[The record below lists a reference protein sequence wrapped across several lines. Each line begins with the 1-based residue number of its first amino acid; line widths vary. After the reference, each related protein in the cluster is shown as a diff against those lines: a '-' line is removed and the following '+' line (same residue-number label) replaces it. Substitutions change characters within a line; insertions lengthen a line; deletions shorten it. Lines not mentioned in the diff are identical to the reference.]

1 MYEQLIL
8 NGIISGSMYALI
20 AIGYTMV
27 YGIGRFVNFAHG
39 ELFLAG
45 AFMHYTLHSY
55 FELPL
60 ILSLILSV
68 LSVSV
73 MGIIV
78 ERIAFR
84 PFRDSNQ
91 FIPLINTIGISVI
104 LQSTYQVIFGVNSK
118 TLRKT
123 QNVSEGLHFGSIIIT
138 PVQIGIVVTA
148 TVAFFLLLF
157 FLNKTRMGKAIR
169 ATAEDRE
176 IASVLGININGTITA
191 TFALGSGL
199 AAIAGILMGYDQDFS
214 PTIGSITGIKA
225 FTAAVLGGI
234 GSVPGAA
241 LGGVIIGL
249 LESFLAYYISSGYK
263 ECLIFLILLLLLFFR
278 PQGLLGKRMGRF

>member
-1 MYEQLIL
+1 MHDQLII
-8 NGIISGSMYALI
+8 NGLISGSMYALI

-45 AFMHYTLHSY
+45 AFIHYTLHCY
-55 FELPL
+55 FGLSL
-60 ILSLILSV
+60 IPSLILSV

-78 ERIAFR
+78 ERVAFK
-84 PFRDSNQ
+84 PFRDANQ

-104 LQSTYQVIFGVNSK
+104 LQSTYQVIFGVDSK

-138 PVQIGIVVTA
+138 PIQIGIVVTSIMA
-148 TVAFFLLLF
+148 LLLLLLF
-157 FLNKTRMGKAIR
+157 LKKTRMGKAIR

-176 IASVLGININGTITA
+176 IASVLGINVNGAITA

-199 AAIAGILMGYDQDFS
+199 AAVAGILMGYDQDFS

-241 LGGVIIGL
+241 IGGVIIGL
-249 LESFLAYYISSGYK
+249 LESYLAFYISSGYK

-278 PQGLLGKRMGRF
+278 PQGLLGKRLDRF

>member
-1 MYEQLIL
+1 MHEQLII

-45 AFMHYTLHSY
+45 AFIYYALHSQ
-55 FELPL
+55 LGIPL
-60 ILSLILSV
+60 VLSLILAV
-68 LSVSV
+68 LSVSM

-78 ERIAFR
+78 ERVAFK
-84 PFRDSNQ
+84 PFRDANQ

-104 LQSTYQVIFGVNSK
+104 LQSTFQVIFGVDSK
-118 TLRKT
+118 TLRIA

-138 PVQIGIVVTA
+138 PVQIGIVVTSII
-148 TVAFFLLLF
+148 VFLLLLL

-176 IASVLGININGTITA
+176 IASVLGINVNRTITA

-199 AAIAGILMGYDQDFS
+199 AAVAGILMGYDQDFS

-241 LGGVIIGL
+241 LGGVLIGL
-249 LESFLAYYISSGYK
+249 LESYLAFYISSGYK
-263 ECLIFLILLLLLFFR
+263 ECLIFVILLLLLFFR
-278 PQGLLGKRMGRF
+278 PQGLLGKKLGRF